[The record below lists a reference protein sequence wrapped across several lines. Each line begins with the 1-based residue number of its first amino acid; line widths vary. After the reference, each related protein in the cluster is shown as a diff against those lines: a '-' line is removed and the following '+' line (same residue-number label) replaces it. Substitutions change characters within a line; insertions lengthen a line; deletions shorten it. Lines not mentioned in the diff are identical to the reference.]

1 MARRVLAEAVPA
13 IGSLQAAA
21 NADIAI
27 LPYQLEPALALIN
40 GTAARIL
47 IADEVGL
54 GKTVQAGLIIAETIA
69 RRQDAHV
76 LVLCPAGLRA
86 QWDDELTT
94 RFHLSPVVLG
104 SAALRQLPLSDGANP
119 WAVHPL
125 VLTSTD
131 YIKRPEVVRA
141 LETLVWDL
149 IVIDEAH
156 GIAGHSDRHAAAAL
170 LAQRSRAVVM
180 LTATPHSGDD
190 VAFAR
195 LASVGD
201 VEARFPL
208 LVFRR
213 TRAEAAGL
221 TRRRTRWLRVRLT
234 HAELNMHRTL
244 MAYVQRVWRRPASQA
259 ARLAMIILTR
269 RACSGA
275 PSLARTIERRL
286 ALLAAGG
293 ADDSQLQ
300 LPLGLFE
307 SADEVMDAEVG
318 APGLDNVHDERR
330 ALETILALARHAGE
344 SGKLQTLARLLRR
357 SDEPAIVFTEYRD
370 TLSTL
375 ARELAG
381 FDTCQLHGGL
391 AAAERADAIHAF
403 TTGTSKVLLATDAAS
418 EGLNLQQR
426 CRLVVHLEVPWT
438 PTRIEQRVGRV
449 DRIGQAR
456 TVHQVHLVARG
467 TVEESRVADVVQR
480 LSRVASALNGLSS
493 PRSDE
498 RQIAS
503 HVLGNDDLSETPVC
517 ASSSAT
523 GPPGVITVDVRER
536 AATETARL
544 LAARIS
550 VGRATPPHRGSA
562 MGAPG
567 SGAPRGTGVRPA
579 ATIATPAHTRPF
591 TSVGRRLPP
600 GQAWWALWLECASL
614 NGQLEWETLIGA
626 RADHQWPRSR
636 SMTDLRNRVDESWT
650 RVRNHVSVEHSR
662 ITEDLVGWLRTS
674 ATRALEREQAIARAI
689 ERHHARL
696 AAGLLQGALF
706 DRRTEREATAQRELL
721 EMALTGCRT
730 RIEELQQRQAGAV
743 VTSRPAFSLI
753 SW

>member
-1 MARRVLAEAVPA
+1 MARRVLAGAVPA
-13 IGSLQAAA
+13 IDSLLAPA

-27 LPYQLEPALALIN
+27 LPYQLEPALAVLN

-54 GKTVQAGLIIAETIA
+54 GKTVQAGMIIAETIA

-86 QWDDELTT
+86 QWNAELTK
-94 RFHLSPVVLG
+94 RFRLAPVVLD
-104 SAALRQLPLSDGANP
+104 SASLRRLPLSDGVNP
-119 WAVHPL
+119 WAAHPL

-141 LETLVWDL
+141 LESLVWDL
-149 IVIDEAH
+149 LVIDEAH
-156 GIAGHSDRHAAAAL
+156 GIAGHSDRHAAAVL

-201 VEARFPL
+201 LEAAFPL

-213 TRAEAAGL
+213 TRADTSGV

-234 HAELNMHRTL
+234 DAELNMHRAL

-286 ALLAAGG
+286 ALLATGSPE
-293 ADDSQLQ
+293 DSQLQ
-300 LPLGLFE
+300 LPLGPFE
-307 SADEVMDAEVG
+307 SNDEVPDAEVG
-318 APGLDNVHDERR
+318 TPGLENALDERR
-330 ALETILALARHAGE
+330 ALETVLALARQAGE
-344 SGKLQTLARLLRR
+344 SGKLQALARLLRR

-370 TLSTL
+370 TLTTL

-381 FDTCQLHGGL
+381 FDTCQLYGGL
-391 AAAERADAIHAF
+391 AAAERADVVHAF

-456 TVHQVHLVARG
+456 TVHQVHLVARA
-467 TVEESRVADVVQR
+467 TVEESRVAAVVQR
-480 LSRVASALNGLSS
+480 LSRVASTLNGLSS
-493 PRSDE
+493 SRSDE
-498 RQIAS
+498 RQVAS
-503 HVLGNDDLSETPVC
+503 YVLGNEELPDTSAGT
-517 ASSSAT
+517 SSSAT
-523 GPPGVITVDVRER
+523 GPPGLMTVDMRER

-544 LAARIS
+544 LAAR
-550 VGRATPPHRGSA
+550 R
-562 MGAPG
+562 
-567 SGAPRGTGVRPA
+567 VRPA
-579 ATIATPAHTRPF
+579 ASTLPPAHTRPF
-591 TSVGRRLPP
+591 TSVGRRLPA
-600 GQAWWALWLECASL
+600 GQAWWALWLECAGL
-614 NGQLEWETLIGA
+614 NGQLEWETLIGV
-626 RADHQWPRSR
+626 RADHQWPRSELT
-636 SMTDLRNRVDESWT
+636 SDLRKRVDESWT
-650 RVRNHVSVEHSR
+650 LVRNHVRIEHSR
-662 ITEDLVGWLRTS
+662 VTDHLVRWLRTS
-674 ATRALEREQAIARAI
+674 AARGLEREDAIARAL
-689 ERHHARL
+689 ERHHARI
-696 AAGLLQGALF
+696 AASLLQGGLF

-721 EMALTGCRT
+721 EMALTRCRT
-730 RIEELQQRQAGAV
+730 RTEELKQRQAAAV
-743 VTSRPAFSLI
+743 ITSRPAFSLI

>member
-1 MARRVLAEAVPA
+1 MARRVLAEAAPA
-13 IGSLQAAA
+13 IDSLLAPA

-27 LPYQLEPALALIN
+27 LPYQLEPALAVIN
-40 GTAARIL
+40 GAARIL

-54 GKTVQAGLIIAETIA
+54 GKTVQAAVIVAETIA

-86 QWDDELTT
+86 QWDDELTK
-94 RFHLSPVVLG
+94 RFHLAPVVLD
-104 SAALRQLPLSDGANP
+104 SVSLRRLPVSDSANP
-119 WAVHPL
+119 WAAYPL

-141 LETLVWDL
+141 LEPLVWDL

-156 GIAGHSDRHAAAAL
+156 GIAGRSDRHAAAAL
-170 LAQRSRAVVM
+170 LAQRSRTVVM
-180 LTATPHSGDD
+180 LTATPYSGDD

-201 VEARFPL
+201 LEAAFPL

-213 TRAEAAGL
+213 TRAETSGL
-221 TRRRTRWLRVRLT
+221 TCRRTRWLRVRLT
-234 HAELNMHRTL
+234 DAERRMHRAL
-244 MAYVQRVWRRPASQA
+244 WGYVQRVWRRPASQA

-286 ALLAAGG
+286 ALLATGSPEG
-293 ADDSQLQ
+293 NQLQ
-300 LPLGLFE
+300 LPLDLFE
-307 SADEVMDAEVG
+307 SSDEVADAEVG
-318 APGLDNVHDERR
+318 TPGLENVLDERR
-330 ALETILALARHAGE
+330 ALETILALARQAGE
-344 SGKLQTLARLLRR
+344 SGKLRALTRLLRR
-357 SDEPAIVFTEYRD
+357 SAEPAIVFTEYRD
-370 TLSTL
+370 TLSVL

-391 AAAERADAIHAF
+391 AADERADVIHAF
-403 TTGTSKVLLATDAAS
+403 VTGTSKVLLATDAAS

-456 TVHQVHLVARG
+456 PVHQVHLVARA
-467 TVEESRVADVVQR
+467 TVEESRVATVVQR
-480 LSRVASALNGLSS
+480 LSRVASTLNGLSS
-493 PRSDE
+493 TRSDE
-498 RQIAS
+498 RQVARYVI
-503 HVLGNDDLSETPVC
+503 GNDNLPDTSVGAPP
-517 ASSSAT
+517 SAT
-523 GPPGVITVDVRER
+523 GPPGLMTVDMRER

-544 LAARIS
+544 LAAR
-550 VGRATPPHRGSA
+550 R
-562 MGAPG
+562 
-567 SGAPRGTGVRPA
+567 VRPA
-579 ATIATPAHTRPF
+579 DKGSSLAHTRPF
-591 TSVGRRLPP
+591 TSVGRRLPA
-600 GQAWWALWLECASL
+600 GQVWWALWLECACL

-626 RADHQWPRSR
+626 HANHRWPRSE
-636 SMTDLRNRVDESWT
+636 SMADLRRRVDESWT
-650 RVRNHVSVEHSR
+650 RVRNQVSIDHSR
-662 ITEDLVGWLRTS
+662 VADHLIWRLKTS
-674 ATRALEREQAIARAI
+674 AARALEREDAIARAL

-696 AAGLLQGALF
+696 AAGLIQGGLF

-721 EMALTGCRT
+721 EMALARCRT
-730 RIEELQQRQAGAV
+730 RTEELQQRQATV
-743 VTSRPAFSLI
+743 VITSRPAFSLV